1 MLDSGSWI
9 VEVAYALAAF
19 AFGYLCGSIPFGL
32 IITRLAGTVDIR
44 SIGSGN
50 IGATNVLRTGR
61 KGLAAATLI
70 GDMLKGTLAVV
81 VASKFYGGDLAI
93 GAAVGA
99 FAGHLFP
106 VWLKFRGGKG
116 VATYI
121 GLLIGLA
128 WPVALV
134 FCLIW
139 VAVAGLTRYSS
150 LAALVASAATPLLLW
165 LDGLPREALVF
176 LPLSALLWLKHRPNI
191 ERLLAGNEDKIGK

>member
-1 MLDSGSWI
+1 
-9 VEVAYALAAF
+9 
-19 AFGYLCGSIPFGL
+19 
-32 IITRLAGTVDIR
+32 
-44 SIGSGN
+44 
-50 IGATNVLRTGR
+50 
-61 KGLAAATLI
+61 
-70 GDMLKGTLAVV
+70 

-191 ERLLAGNEDKIGK
+191 ERLLAGTEDKITK